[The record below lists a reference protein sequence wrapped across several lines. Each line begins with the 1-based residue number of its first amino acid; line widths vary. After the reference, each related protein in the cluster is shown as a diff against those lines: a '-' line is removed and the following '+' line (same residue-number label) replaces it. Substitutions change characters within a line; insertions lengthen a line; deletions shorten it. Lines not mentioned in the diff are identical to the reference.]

1 MHPPAAIRQLARD
14 NLVLIVQ
21 YAVGS
26 LVPLLLIPHIVKTI
40 GLSEFGGLA
49 VALAAAGFGTV
60 VVQYAFQLSGPR
72 QLTLIAEGDS
82 PTAVVC
88 RIGSAKLVLLGL
100 VLLVTL
106 ALAVLAALA
115 DYRVSGP
122 QTLLLVVIPLATAL
136 NTAWH
141 LQTAGHFTLV
151 SALAIVGATLAL
163 GAGFLGVR
171 DAEPSAVLL
180 ASVALCIGS
189 LWTGFATL
197 VASVRLLRREPL
209 DQRIS
214 WRSPW
219 VELRDGVPL
228 FGSQFVASL
237 YGASGPL
244 VIGALIGLE
253 QAGAFA
259 AVERASGA
267 VVGALL
273 LTHTAAYP
281 KLVRLYREDPAG
293 YRKLIRLVV
302 GLYVAAAAVLAVA
315 IVALWPQVLQFL
327 LGDKGREHGPLLA
340 CALIWVGI
348 AVVGPVLTGYLTT
361 SGQAGKTL
369 PLTLA
374 TLCASVLLGVPGT
387 LMWGAWAWMAALC
400 ASQTI
405 VVAYALRTWAGA
417 SSARL
422 KPSQT

>member
-72 QLTLIAEGDS
+72 QLTLLAEGDS

-115 DYRVSGP
+115 NYRVSGP
-122 QTLLLVVIPLATAL
+122 QALLMVVIPLATAL

-180 ASVALCIGS
+180 AAVALCIGS
-189 LWTGFATL
+189 LWTG
-197 VASVRLLRREPL
+197 
-209 DQRIS
+209 
-214 WRSPW
+214 
-219 VELRDGVPL
+219 
-228 FGSQFVASL
+228 
-237 YGASGPL
+237 
-244 VIGALIGLE
+244 
-253 QAGAFA
+253 
-259 AVERASGA
+259 
-267 VVGALL
+267 
-273 LTHTAAYP
+273 
-281 KLVRLYREDPAG
+281 
-293 YRKLIRLVV
+293 
-302 GLYVAAAAVLAVA
+302 
-315 IVALWPQVLQFL
+315 
-327 LGDKGREHGPLLA
+327 
-340 CALIWVGI
+340 
-348 AVVGPVLTGYLTT
+348 
-361 SGQAGKTL
+361 
-369 PLTLA
+369 LA
-374 TLCASVLLGVPGT
+374 TECRSSRRSSSPLSTVPRG
-387 LMWGAWAWMAALC
+387 
-400 ASQTI
+400 
-405 VVAYALRTWAGA
+405 
-417 SSARL
+417 RL
-422 KPSQT
+422 